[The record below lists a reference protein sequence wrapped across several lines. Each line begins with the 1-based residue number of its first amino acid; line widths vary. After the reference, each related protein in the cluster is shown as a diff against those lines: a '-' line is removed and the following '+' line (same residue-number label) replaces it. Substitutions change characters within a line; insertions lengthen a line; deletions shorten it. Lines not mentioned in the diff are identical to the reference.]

1 MIVLSRFLARP
12 QKRGRRNQLICRGL
26 IKTKKS
32 IGPSK
37 QSDAWSLDDI
47 RIGYWGLC
55 EPYSRKNPRRA
66 TAPAYARTLA
76 RSLARFRVLLPVIP
90 RSLARSLVSG
100 PCVRSFLARM
110 HISPQTYD
118 SAIIWAPTMKKLTA
132 QNGKIRI
139 ICDGYRYRKDVDL
152 AGGGSSFR
160 CLRSAC
166 RGRMKIDEDDKVL
179 SSTEHNHEPEVD
191 KARQIATPAGK
202 WMLVEPLS
210 KTDEI
215 SYSPHAK
222 ASTKDAAVQTEPKDF
237 SWN

>member
-1 MIVLSRFLARP
+1 
-12 QKRGRRNQLICRGL
+12 
-26 IKTKKS
+26 
-32 IGPSK
+32 
-37 QSDAWSLDDI
+37 
-47 RIGYWGLC
+47 
-55 EPYSRKNPRRA
+55 
-66 TAPAYARTLA
+66 
-76 RSLARFRVLLPVIP
+76 
-90 RSLARSLVSG
+90 
-100 PCVRSFLARM
+100 M

-237 SWN
+237 SWNSPSSAEKPDALKEVPVRITNVKRRRLNKEYNWSRY